1 MQQRI
6 WVAELIIQ
14 KKEYVKPK
22 TGNLK
27 KTDEKKQVEWKG
39 VMKSYRT
46 DGTASKKQ
54 TVELLKN
61 NNKKKGTKAQKTY

>member
-1 MQQRI
+1 
-6 WVAELIIQ
+6 
-14 KKEYVKPK
+14 
-22 TGNLK
+22 
-27 KTDEKKQVEWKG
+27 
-39 VMKSYRT
+39 MKSYRT